1 MITREAAFLAGM
13 PNLSLC
19 GLSENWLLKECG
31 NQHWLAL
38 ADLFG
43 LALPAFKAQD
53 GSPVYAAF
61 VAVKLADAH
70 LQLIDENDRF
80 TIETHLAPAGRARFF
95 SSHRVLC
102 NGRECARVDMLSTQV
117 SRRETGN
124 NQSVTRTELPAALSA
139 NSHSDDLLRL
149 KAKAITLSES
159 TKQFRAE
166 QWQEW
171 HGLKPDRSLTL
182 PGIVHHPCPHN
193 DFNGADFLYF
203 ANFQASADRA
213 EWAWNRN
220 RQLWQTCDRQLNYY
234 GNINIGDALH
244 LEFSTLKSDA
254 RYLIH
259 WLTVRRDSDG
269 SKIADILTRK
279 QRLSSTEYR
288 WANRG

>member
-61 VAVKLADAH
+61 VAVKLAEAR
-70 LQLIDENDRF
+70 LQLIDENDLF
-80 TIETHLAPAGRARFF
+80 VIDTCLAPAGRARFF
-95 SSHRVLC
+95 STHRILC
-102 NGRECARVDMLSTQV
+102 KGIECARVEMLSTQV
-117 SRRETGN
+117 SRREAGN
-124 NQSVTRTELPAALSA
+124 NQSVTRIDPPTALASTS
-139 NSHSDDLLRL
+139 NGDDLLRL
-149 KAKAITLSES
+149 KARAITLAES
-159 TKQFRAE
+159 AKQFRSE

-171 HGLKPDRSLTL
+171 HGLKPNRAVTL

-203 ANFQASADRA
+203 ANFQAAADRA

-220 RQLWQTCDRQLNYY
+220 RQLWQTRDRQLNYY
-234 GNINIGDALH
+234 GNINIGDSLH
-244 LEFSTLKSDA
+244 LEFATLKSDD
-254 RYLIH
+254 RRLIH

-269 SKIADILTRK
+269 SKIADILTHK
-279 QRLSSTEYR
+279 QRLSSTGYR